1 MEPLRKHFLFGLVCL
16 ALIFSGCSDDGG
28 EQDECTTHA
37 DCPIGEFCFK
47 GSCFKNLE
55 PRDEPDG
62 GEPDGGEPDGGDPG
76 GGDDGGGGT
85 DLGPLWTITPGVGI
99 GPLTVSLTWQ
109 NYTTLAQVKAILGD
123 SGQPVGSAKYTLSFM
138 DDKLLVAGID
148 INANQQFD
156 DADHIIA
163 ITVREGIYA
172 ETDEGLGVGSPLSDV
187 RQVARFT
194 TPDRSVVLPPYGA
207 YLGGKMEEY
216 FTLGIFFGYD
226 DIDQVASV
234 MVTRPYPQPPDAT
247 LNPAAGTLQFGG
259 GTIYCGNGYDVGST
273 ADVHRG
279 ILGQADWFNNFNAD
293 ITLASGDVINVRFYL
308 DSYRILG
315 MEFLGGDDS
324 YLWYDI
330 DRLIVVM
337 LYPLFYGRTAAGN
350 GLGSTKAEWE
360 AELGAAVS
368 VKQDPQYEGTL
379 HVYQPS
385 AEHYFAITFSNDGA
399 SQDDVAVFMVLN
411 YQEN

>member
-1 MEPLRKHFLFGLVCL
+1 MEPFNKSLLLGLVCL
-16 ALIFSGCSDDGG
+16 ALVLSGCSEDGG
-28 EQDECTTHA
+28 DKDGGGPECVTSE
-37 DCPIGEFCFK
+37 DCPIGLHCVQ
-47 GSCFKNLE
+47 GRCVLSGE
-55 PRDEPDG
+55 PTDEPDG
-62 GEPDGGEPDGGDPG
+62 GEPDGGDLVE
-76 GGDDGGGGT
+76 GDDGGGGT
-85 DLGPLWTITPGVGI
+85 DLGTKWVITPGVGI
-99 GPLTVSLTWQ
+99 GELTVSQTWTS
-109 NYTTLAQVKAILGD
+109 YTTLGQVKAIMGEA
-123 SGQPVGSAKYTLSFM
+123 GTPVGSAKYTVSFM
-138 DDKLLVAGID
+138 DEKLLVAGID

-163 ITVREGIYA
+163 ITVREGIYS
-172 ETDEGLGVGSPLSDV
+172 ETDEGLFVGSPLADV
-187 RQVARFT
+187 RQAARFA

-226 DIDQVASV
+226 DIDQVASI

-247 LNPAAGTLQFGG
+247 LNPAAGTLQFTGG
-259 GTIYCGNGYDVGST
+259 IIYCGNGYDAGST

-279 ILGQADWFNNFNAD
+279 ILGQADWFNNFTAD
-293 ITLASGDVINVRFYL
+293 ITLATGTVITVQFYL

-324 YLWYDI
+324 YWTYDI
-330 DRLIVVM
+330 DKLIAVM

-360 AELGAAVS
+360 AELGAAVD
-368 VKQDPQYEGTL
+368 VKQDPAYEGTM

-385 AEHYFAITFSNDGA
+385 AEHYFAITYSNDGA

>member
-1 MEPLRKHFLFGLVCL
+1 M
-16 ALIFSGCSDDGG
+16 
-28 EQDECTTHA
+28 
-37 DCPIGEFCFK
+37 
-47 GSCFKNLE
+47 
-55 PRDEPDG
+55 
-62 GEPDGGEPDGGDPG
+62 GEPDGGEPDGGDPAG
-76 GGDDGGGGT
+76 GEDGGGGT
-85 DLGPLWTITPGVGI
+85 DLGPKWVITPGVGI
-99 GPLTVSLTWQ
+99 GPLNVSQTWTD
-109 NYTTLAQVKAILGD
+109 YTTLGQAKAVLEESGTAVGD
-123 SGQPVGSAKYTLSFM
+123 AKYTLSFRNGT
-138 DDKLLVAGID
+138 LLVAGID

-172 ETDEGLGVGSPLSDV
+172 ETSEGLGVGSPLADV
-187 RQVARFT
+187 RGTARFA

-216 FTLGIFFGYD
+216 FTVGIFFGYD
-226 DIDQVASV
+226 DIDHVASI
-234 MVTRPYPQPPDAT
+234 MVTRIYPQPPDAT
-247 LNPAAGTLQFGG
+247 LNPAAGTLQFGTG
-259 GTIYCGNGYDVGST
+259 IIRAGNGYDSGTT

-279 ILGQADWFNNFNAD
+279 ILGQADWFNNFDAD
-293 ITLASGDVINVRFYL
+293 ITLATGTVITIQFYL

-324 YLWYDI
+324 YFTYDI
-330 DRLIVVM
+330 DKLIAVM

-360 AELGAAVS
+360 AELGAAVD
-368 VKQDPQYEGTL
+368 VKQDPAYEGTL

-385 AEHYFAITFSNDGA
+385 AEHHFAITYSNNGA

>member
-1 MEPLRKHFLFGLVCL
+1 MEPRTYTLLAGLVCL
-16 ALIFSGCSDDGG
+16 GLIFSGCSDDGG
-28 EQDECTTHA
+28 DKDGGEDLCVTSE
-37 DCPIGEFCFK
+37 DCPIGLHCVQGK
-47 GSCFKNLE
+47 CVVNGE
-55 PRDEPDG
+55 PID
-62 GEPDGGEPDGGDPG
+62 EPDGGEPDGGDPVG
-76 GGDDGGGGT
+76 GEDGGGT
-85 DLGPLWTITPGVGI
+85 DLGTLWVIRPGVGV
-99 GPLTVSLTWQ
+99 GELTVSQSWTD
-109 NYTTLAQVKAILGD
+109 YTTLGQAKAIVGE
-123 SGQPVGSAKYTLSFM
+123 SGTPVGSAKYTLSFM
-138 DDKLLVAGID
+138 NDALLVAGID

-163 ITVREGIYA
+163 ITVREGIFA
-172 ETDEGLGVGSPLSDV
+172 KTEENLAVGSPLSEV
-187 RQVARFT
+187 RRMPQYAN
-194 TPDRSVVLPPYGA
+194 PDRSVVLPPYGA
-207 YLGGKMEEY
+207 YLGGTMEEY
-216 FTLGIFFGYD
+216 FTQGVFFGYD

-259 GTIYCGNGYDVGST
+259 GIIRAGNGYDSGST

-279 ILGQADWFNNFNAD
+279 ILGQADWFNNFTAD
-293 ITLASGDVINVRFYL
+293 ITLATGTVITVQFYL

-324 YLWYDI
+324 YWTYDI
-330 DRLIVVM
+330 DKLIAVM

-385 AEHYFAITFSNDGA
+385 AEHYFAITYSNDGA
-399 SQDDVAVFMVLN
+399 SQEDVAVFMVLN